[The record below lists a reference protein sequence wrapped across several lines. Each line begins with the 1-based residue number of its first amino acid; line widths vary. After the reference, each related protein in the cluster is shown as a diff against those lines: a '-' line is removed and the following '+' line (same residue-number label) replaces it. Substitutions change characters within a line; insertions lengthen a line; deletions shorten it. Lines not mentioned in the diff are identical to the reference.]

1 MLGLSASL
9 IANHAEDFVEAE
21 FRRKKM
27 HFSNPGLRLITAV
40 LHSATLRCRVM
51 RVQDRQY

>member
-21 FRRKKM
+21 FRKKM

-40 LHSATLRCRVM
+40 L
-51 RVQDRQY
+51 VQLYAVGL